1 MCSYQFAKYDVT
13 ICDSIDGTQ
22 LSQTSAFL
30 KYSDG
35 EPIDILLQ
43 ITVKQMKILYAN
55 LIVSSLN
62 FKSLQTIT
70 FFSMLDQLST
80 CMGFI
85 KALFLTDVYPNYLAS
100 AEGKNRAGNNE

>member
-22 LSQTSAFL
+22 LNQTSAFL
-30 KYSDG
+30 KYSNG

-70 FFSMLDQLST
+70 FFSM
-80 CMGFI
+80 
-85 KALFLTDVYPNYLAS
+85 
-100 AEGKNRAGNNE
+100 